1 MKGVKL
7 FLVLK
12 ENNKPCYKLIEE
24 IEELNYTPNSSSDIM
39 YTSISNG
46 EQIGNSIYGK
56 LEDKEKL
63 KTKLFKYYERELKN
77 RRKELE
83 REEKLFSKFL

>member
-1 MKGVKL
+1 MKYVKL

-12 ENNKPCYKLIEE
+12 ENNKPCCKLIEE
-24 IEELNYTPNSSSDIM
+24 IEELDYTSNSTSDIM
-39 YTSISNG
+39 YTSIRNG

-63 KTKLFKYYERELKN
+63 KTKLLKDYERELKS
-77 RRKELE
+77 RRKQLE